1 MTPADVLAGRGP
13 AVRQPRAADLRSH
26 KLLSVC
32 PPTEQRL
39 FSGADLRCRRGAL
52 GLPEQDAA
60 KALAVPVPALRA
72 WEAGAGPIPDLTAV
86 ISRLTR
92 LERLADQ
99 ITEQLGAASR
109 DTGRIETFRT
119 DDAAAAAH
127 AAHGISAL
135 HRICAGRAWE
145 DQPDATLVFHDLD
158 ERDEPTAGDRR
169 AELMVRVTML
179 GLTRADI
186 KEQLGVDRRRF
197 TSWIRGDSAIPPGV
211 FDDLD
216 KMDDA
221 ADTHTELLEE
231 AATAAASA
239 IGVAT
244 TVEELAA
251 TYPVIDQVP
260 LSTHWA
266 AAGVLLADNDA
277 LRAHWISRLG
287 RPGEH

>member
-1 MTPADVLAGRGP
+1 MMPADVLAGRGP
-13 AVRQPRAADLRSH
+13 AVRQPSTAGLRSH
-26 KLLSVC
+26 KLLGVC

-60 KALAVPVPALRA
+60 KALDVPVPALRA
-72 WEAGAGPIPDLTAV
+72 WEAGNGPIPDLTAV
-86 ISRLTR
+86 IGRLTR

-99 ITEQLGAASR
+99 ITEQLSAAAR
-109 DTGRIETFRT
+109 DTGRIVTFRT
-119 DDAAAAAH
+119 DDAAADAH
-127 AAHGISAL
+127 AAQGISAL

-145 DQPDATLVFHDLD
+145 DQPDATLVFDELD
-158 ERDEPTAGDRR
+158 ERDDPVAGDRR

-179 GLTRADI
+179 GMTRADI

-197 TSWIRGDSAIPPGV
+197 ASWIRGDAAIPPGV

-216 KMDDA
+216 EIDDA

-231 AATAAASA
+231 ATTAAADA

-251 TYPVIDQVP
+251 TYPARDQVL

-266 AAGVLLADNDA
+266 AAGVLLAANDA
-277 LRAHWISRLG
+277 LRAHWISQPARA
-287 RPGEH
+287 GEH